1 MLFPIISLL
10 IIGIVLFVISFFVN
24 DRFKNIE
31 NQIEQISLSSLQ
43 DSYQMK
49 KKLKVLEEEL
59 LPTQFDFSNQTG
71 LKSSVEKHV
80 EALYRQGYNIQQI
93 SQATQISEYDIEAL
107 IKQL

>member
-1 MLFPIISLL
+1 MLFPIISVL
-10 IIGIVLFVISFFVN
+10 IIGIVLFVISFFAN

-59 LPTQFDFSNQTG
+59 LPTQFDFSNQTR

-80 EALYRQGYNIQQI
+80 RALYRQGYNIQQI